1 MRNEE
6 TAQIDF
12 KLPFINYLSI
22 NRLWA
27 HHFSAIKRIRKDYIQ
42 LKYCVKQ
49 TEEVTLRFKKRLFQY
64 DSSCFTWQKNL
75 LNTPFS
81 QRNILEKSTH
91 HIRQNTVTSIF
102 GWVKPTQL
110 VLILTYT
117 TIKAIMI
124 LIKTK
129 FFFLLRFQFLL
140 LISIMY
146 IIIKMYKESSWKVVG
161 KWYIISHINY
171 GWILLLLWL
180 NGFFLGGGQTGIR
193 GHLSWVATF

>member
-117 TIKAIMI
+117 TIKYNDFNKNKI
-124 LIKTK
+124 
-129 FFFLLRFQFLL
+129 FFFTSFPIFAFNKHHV
-140 LISIMY
+140 Y
-146 IIIKMYKESSWKVVG
+146 
-161 KWYIISHINY
+161 N
-171 GWILLLLWL
+171 
-180 NGFFLGGGQTGIR
+180 N
-193 GHLSWVATF
+193 

>member
-1 MRNEE
+1 MHGNGGYK
-6 TAQIDF
+6 AKWGMKKPL
-12 KLPFINYLSI
+12 KLILNCHLLIIYLSTDYKHI
-22 NRLWA
+22 IFLQLNAL
-27 HHFSAIKRIRKDYIQ
+27 RKDYIQ

-75 LNTPFS
+75 LKTPFS

-180 NGFFLGGGQTGIR
+180 NGFFLGGGK
-193 GHLSWVATF
+193 LE